1 MRRAD
6 RLFQIVR
13 FLQRKRVTKG
23 AQLAEHLEV
32 SERTIYRD
40 VQDLIAS
47 GVAIR
52 GEAGVGY
59 RLERGFELPPLMF
72 NSEEIEAL
80 VLGVRMVERWSDPAL
95 RSSARSILD
104 KVEKVLPESEQP
116 KLRSTA
122 LFAFSDPLP
131 AAMLKH
137 LAALRKATAAQRK
150 VAFGYVDQNM
160 ARSTRTVRPLG
171 LYFWGGVWTL
181 GAYCELRQDFRNFRL
196 DRIDKLRVL
205 TERFELVP
213 PVTIDDFVRAMTRD
227 SK

>member
-13 FLQRKRVTKG
+13 LLQRKRVTKG

-59 RLERGFELPPLMF
+59 VLDKGFELPPLMF
-72 NSEEIEAL
+72 NPEEIEAL
-80 VLGVRMVERWSDPAL
+80 VLGVRMVEQWSDPAL

-104 KVEKVLPESEQP
+104 KVEKVLLARGQP
-116 KLRSTA
+116 KLQATA
-122 LFAFSDPLP
+122 LFAISEPLP

-137 LAALRKATAAQRK
+137 MAALRKATTAQRK
-150 VAFGYVDQNM
+150 VTFAYIDQNM
-160 ARSTRTVRPLG
+160 ARTKRTVRPLG

-181 GAYCELRQDFRNFRL
+181 AAWCELRDGFRNFRL
-196 DRIDKLRVL
+196 DRIDKPKLL
-205 TERFELVP
+205 ADHFELAP
-213 PVTIDDFVRAMTRD
+213 PVTIDDFVRAMTTDAR
-227 SK
+227 